1 MFPARTL
8 MRVIAFTLL
17 LPEIIALTALGQ
29 NGQPQCGDRPHTV
42 ALYSPESNLERSEME
57 TLGSARVSIDIAMYS
72 FTDRP
77 LAEELVRLA
86 RSGVR
91 VRVYR
96 DWREFEQER
105 QRGSS
110 TTEMLIAGGVEVRV
124 KSSQDLMHFKS
135 YVIDGDLLRTG
146 SANWSP
152 AGLKKQDNDVHYEV
166 DPRLAKLFESRF
178 SEMWGR
184 STNFLPSRSQN

>member
-29 NGQPQCGDRPHTV
+29 NGQPQCGNRPHTV

-105 QRGSS
+105 QRGFS

-146 SANWSP
+146 SAN
-152 AGLKKQDNDVHYEV
+152 
-166 DPRLAKLFESRF
+166 
-178 SEMWGR
+178 
-184 STNFLPSRSQN
+184 

>member
-29 NGQPQCGDRPHTV
+29 NGQPQCGDRPHTA

-105 QRGSS
+105 QRGFS

-146 SANWSP
+146 SAN
-152 AGLKKQDNDVHYEV
+152 
-166 DPRLAKLFESRF
+166 
-178 SEMWGR
+178 
-184 STNFLPSRSQN
+184 

>member
-1 MFPARTL
+1 
-8 MRVIAFTLL
+8 
-17 LPEIIALTALGQ
+17 
-29 NGQPQCGDRPHTV
+29 
-42 ALYSPESNLERSEME
+42 ME

-77 LAEELVRLA
+77 LAEQLVRLA

-152 AGLKKQDNDVHYEV
+152 AGLKRQDNDVQYEV

-178 SEMWGR
+178 SAMWER

>member
-105 QRGSS
+105 QRGFS

-146 SANWSP
+146 SAN
-152 AGLKKQDNDVHYEV
+152 
-166 DPRLAKLFESRF
+166 
-178 SEMWGR
+178 
-184 STNFLPSRSQN
+184 